1 MFRVCLVLSLAVLGL
16 VTTASAHAASTAM
29 SCGSK
34 YRHHPSSCVVSS
46 DGTSAGTA
54 RLSGLR
60 WSGWGKNSAKATGRQ
75 SANHREADGS
85 LPRYRTTVQVSGL
98 DFCDGTSYY
107 TQIRFKTSWPDTRAR
122 YSEWL
127 SLRTPCS

>member
-1 MFRVCLVLSLAVLGL
+1 MFRVCLVLSLAVLAL
-16 VTTASAHAASTAM
+16 SATASARAATVM

-34 YRHHPSSCVVSS
+34 YRQHPSSCTVSS

-54 RLSGLR
+54 RFSGLR
-60 WSGWGKNSAKATGRQ
+60 WTGWAKNTATARGRQ
-75 SANHREADGS
+75 SANHRERDGS

-98 DFCDGTSYY
+98 DFCDGRSYY

>member
-16 VTTASAHAASTAM
+16 ITASASAATTVMA
-29 SCGSK
+29 CGSK
-34 YRHHPSSCVVSS
+34 YRQHPSSCVVGS
-46 DGTSAGTA
+46 DGSTAGTA
-54 RLSGLR
+54 RLSSLR
-60 WSGWGKNSAKATGRQ
+60 WTGWSKNTATAKGRQ
-75 SANHREADGS
+75 SANHRERDGS

-98 DFCDGTSYY
+98 DFCDGRSYY